1 MRALILEC
9 ANLKVQV
16 AQLAVDLQRYK
27 IKYGEK
33 K

>member
-16 AQLAVDLQRYK
+16 AQLAVDLQRLK
-27 IKYGEK
+27 MMR
-33 K
+33 